1 MLNNNKQNIY
11 KNMLIAAII
20 INMLIIIVDIIKYSK
35 MFFLAEDK
43 SLLLNSL
50 IEIFNNYILILILKY
65 YFNSCKFIKLLW
77 VNIVYSSIVIAFMI
91 ILRKYSLKIDIDLF
105 MILYYL
111 SFVMIGI
118 MTLMQIIIYIYM
130 TKKDKIFVFPLICLV
145 ASLYLYFV
153 PIEKNKIIEFI
164 VYIISS
170 VLSVIICLK
179 YVVISKDVL
188 STDRI
193 SSKSN

>member
-1 MLNNNKQNIY
+1 
-11 KNMLIAAII
+11 
-20 INMLIIIVDIIKYSK
+20 
-35 MFFLAEDK
+35 
-43 SLLLNSL
+43 
-50 IEIFNNYILILILKY
+50 
-65 YFNSCKFIKLLW
+65 
-77 VNIVYSSIVIAFMI
+77 
-91 ILRKYSLKIDIDLF
+91 
-105 MILYYL
+105 
-111 SFVMIGI
+111 
-118 MTLMQIIIYIYM
+118 M